1 MDGGVD
7 DAGAM
12 LGDDGKL
19 SPRDITPIS
28 SIRWLT
34 AGNII
39 NMDRHAPGSLNLSVP
54 HVTIPLEQAWDLVPV
69 HHIQNFQI
77 ILWAPAGLEA
87 ELLGG
92 VWSLKPLNGNAIWLD
107 DRFMSPRISPFLPRR
122 GDYLLRKRYR
132 TRMDMPEEVSLHFL
146 VRENAEHH
154 CAASIPRLH
163 PPISVRLLPLLCI
176 PSPPFL
182 LFLGPTP
189 LECRCGLKSPD

>member
-1 MDGGVD
+1 
-7 DAGAM
+7 
-12 LGDDGKL
+12 
-19 SPRDITPIS
+19 
-28 SIRWLT
+28 
-34 AGNII
+34 
-39 NMDRHAPGSLNLSVP
+39 MDRHAPGSLNLSVP

-132 TRMDMPEEVSLHFL
+132 TRMDMVCTISHK
-146 VRENAEHH
+146 RD
-154 CAASIPRLH
+154 PRL
-163 PPISVRLLPLLCI
+163 IIDFTARRGF
-176 PSPPFL
+176 PSFPCP
-182 LFLGPTP
+182 GK
-189 LECRCGLKSPD
+189 R